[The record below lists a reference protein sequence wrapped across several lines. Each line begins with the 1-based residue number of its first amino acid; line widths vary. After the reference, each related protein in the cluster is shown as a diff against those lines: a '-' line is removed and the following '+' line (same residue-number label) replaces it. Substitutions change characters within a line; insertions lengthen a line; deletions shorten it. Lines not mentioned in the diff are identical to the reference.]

1 MKDVYTAPE
10 AEIISFDTEEKL
22 LGGEPGADPSV
33 VPRPPRP

>member
-1 MKDVYTAPE
+1 MKDVYTTPE

-33 VPRPPRP
+33 GPRP